1 MQKKLF
7 VYSEGPPTFSNQCYT
22 PYMDYFEISHS
33 RAEELGIIISRLGY
47 DPVSFHFPQLFPPQ
61 EDRFIYTNYV
71 FFMVA
76 IDHRT
81 HGMKRFE
88 ATIDGKLY
96 HGSDLMFYLSRT
108 AQEKD
113 PYLFT
118 PRRLKGISEEDVA
131 SVFTIGDRVVSN
143 PSHRAML
150 LQDAAKKLLEY
161 YNGDARDLFEV
172 AEGYLLREG
181 KKGILQLLESFKAY
195 EDPLQKK
202 SFLLVKILR
211 RQNLLNVKDIQNLRF
226 PVDNVLMT
234 IALQSGLLKVNEK
247 ALENKLLGGEL
258 LNDNEVVQLRKAT
271 QQAFEVVSRVS
282 GSGPDVLD
290 DLLWTYGREVDSC
303 EGEVDLKAIH
313 TVLDDNINNKT
324 ALKDFLNFIA
334 GMDRAQPSYKFK
346 SPQVPYTWYF

>member
-1 MQKKLF
+1 
-7 VYSEGPPTFSNQCYT
+7 
-22 PYMDYFEISHS
+22 MDYFEVDYD
-33 RAEELGIIISRLGY
+33 RAEELGNIVSRLEY
-47 DPVSFHFPQLFPPQ
+47 NPVSFQFPQLFPPQ
-61 EDRFIYTNYV
+61 NGFTYANYV

-81 HGMKRFE
+81 HGTKRFE
-88 ATIDGKLY
+88 VVIDGKFY
-96 HGSDLMFYLSRT
+96 HGSDLMFYLARM
-108 AQEKD
+108 AQKKS

-118 PRRLKGISEEDVA
+118 ARKLVDISEEDVA
-131 SVFTIGDRVVSN
+131 SIFSIEDRVVSN

-161 YNGDARDLFEV
+161 YHGDVRNLFEV
-172 AEGYLLREG
+172 SEGYLLRED
-181 KKGILQLLESFKAY
+181 KRGILQLLESFKAY

-234 IALQSGLLKVNEK
+234 IALQSGLLRINQRD
-247 ALENKLLGGEL
+247 LENKLMDGQL
-258 LNDNEVVQLRKAT
+258 LSDHEAVQLRKAT
-271 QQAFEVVSRVS
+271 QKAFEVVSR
-282 GSGPDVLD
+282 GSGLGPDILD
-290 DLLWTYGREVDSC
+290 DLLWTYGREVDSD

-313 TVLDDNINNKT
+313 TVLDGNIENKT

-334 GMDRAQPSYKFK
+334 GTDRAQLSYKFK
-346 SPQVPYTWYF
+346 RPQVPHTWYF